1 MRSTT
6 TIETPNASV
15 YLKQLCR
22 HFGHRVETAFDDR
35 DGHIGFAFG
44 ECELHASGDRL
55 ELTAIGADRE
65 ARERVESVVGSH
77 LERFAFREELRVTWP
92 GEAPN
97 GV

>member
-6 TIETPNASV
+6 TVRTPKASV

-35 DGHIGFAFG
+35 DGRIRFAFG
-44 ECELHASGDRL
+44 ECELHAGDELL
-55 ELTAIGADRE
+55 ELTAIADDRD

-77 LERFAFREELRVTWP
+77 LERFAFREDLHVTWP
-92 GEAPN
+92 GDAPE

>member
-6 TIETPNASV
+6 VIETPRAGV

-22 HFGHRVETAFDDR
+22 HFGNRVETTFDDH
-35 DGHIGFAFG
+35 DGRISFAFG
-44 ECELHASGDRL
+44 ECELHADERRL
-55 ELTAIGADRE
+55 ELTAIADDGA
-65 ARERVESVVGSH
+65 ARERVERVVGSH

-92 GEAPN
+92 GDAPE

>member
-6 TIETPNASV
+6 AIETPRASV

-22 HFGHRVETAFDDR
+22 HFGHRLETTFDDN
-35 DGHIGFAFG
+35 DGRISFAFG
-44 ECELHASGDRL
+44 ACELHAGDDRL
-55 ELTAIGADRE
+55 ELTAIADDRE

-92 GEAPN
+92 EDAPE

>member
-6 TIETPNASV
+6 IIETPRAGV

-22 HFGHRVETAFDDR
+22 HFGHKVETTFDDH
-35 DGHIGFAFG
+35 DGRISFAFG
-44 ECELHASGDRL
+44 ECELRADDGRL
-55 ELTAIGADRE
+55 ELTG
-65 ARERVESVVGSH
+65 H

-92 GEAPN
+92 GDAPE

>member
-6 TIETPNASV
+6 TIVTPNASV

-22 HFGHRVETAFDDR
+22 HFGHRVETTFDDHAGR
-35 DGHIGFAFG
+35 IIFAFG
-44 ECELHASGDRL
+44 ECELHASGDGL
-55 ELTAIGADRE
+55 ELTAIAENRE

-92 GEAPN
+92 KAG
-97 GV
+97 